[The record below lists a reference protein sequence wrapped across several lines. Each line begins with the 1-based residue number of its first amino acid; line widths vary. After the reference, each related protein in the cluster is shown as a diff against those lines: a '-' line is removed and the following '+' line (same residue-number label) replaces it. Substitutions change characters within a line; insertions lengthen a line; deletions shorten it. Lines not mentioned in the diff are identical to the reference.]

1 MSYLDTKQALITQ
14 FLAASV
20 TGLTADDIGYQ
31 NKFFDPSN
39 KALWVS
45 LHFIPATSQMMGKT
59 TTDKNED
66 RGVFQ
71 VSVFVPLDNV
81 EYDNVQ
87 LQAVDEVLTGFQY
100 NTSTV
105 YNGQQVDILESTVN
119 QGRESESWFQRDVS
133 INYLTFSN
141 RG

>member
-59 TTDKNED
+59 VTDKNED
-66 RGVFQ
+66 RGPWIMQ
-71 VSVFVPLDNV
+71 SMTTYNYRL
-81 EYDNVQ
+81 
-87 LQAVDEVLTGFQY
+87 LT
-100 NTSTV
+100 
-105 YNGQQVDILESTVN
+105 
-119 QGRESESWFQRDVS
+119 RC
-133 INYLTFSN
+133 
-141 RG
+141 